1 MPWFLHTLCLLKDWI
16 HWLCVQN
23 LLCLLHLLHWMWQ
36 EWLPLLLHNHAQ
48 PVLVETLDTLAVL
61 AKPAALVALAA
72 LLAVVA
78 SAANVGCPCDISQP
92 YRFVKI
98 SRTFLRCAHRF
109 MAKPKSK
116 SVRLAEFPL
125 QRFCMVEDLRPRWD
139 ENEVQRIGE
148 NTLPREN
155 SQGDGKHTVAKI
167 W

>member
-1 MPWFLHTLCLLKDWI
+1 M
-16 HWLCVQN
+16 
-23 LLCLLHLLHWMWQ
+23 HLLLLQ